1 MCGEKCKRNRETG
14 SRRGSPPHVRGKV
27 IESICVCR
35 HFGITPACAG
45 KSEEAT
51 TNADAEGDHPRMCG
65 EKLLQC
71 TQESHHLGS
80 PPHVRGK
87 ADGCPVSERLPGIT
101 PACAGKS
108 ESAPLVSMVF
118 RDHPRMCGEKKPRM
132 DSRRRK
138 QGSPP
143 HVRGK
148 ALLRECRYCAVRI
161 TPACAGKRFE
171 KDPTEKGYKDHPR
184 MCGEKLY
191 TPCMIAPKVGSP
203 PHVRGKEI
211 SDIETA
217 KKMGITPACAGK
229 R

>member
-45 KSEEAT
+45 KSEEAP

-148 ALLRECRYCAVRI
+148 DSIRCDGSYTAGI
-161 TPACAGKRFE
+161 TPACAGKSPPSSLAHCSGE
-171 KDPTEKGYKDHPR
+171 DHPR
-184 MCGEKLY
+184 MCGEK
-191 TPCMIAPKVGSP
+191 T
-203 PHVRGKEI
+203 
-211 SDIETA
+211 
-217 KKMGITPACAGK
+217 KKIP
-229 R
+229 

>member
-14 SRRGSPPHVRGKV
+14 SRRGSPPHVRGK
-27 IESICVCR
+27 
-35 HFGITPACAG
+35 
-45 KSEEAT
+45 AT
-51 TNADAEGDHPRMCG
+51 
-65 EKLLQC
+65 
-71 TQESHHLGS
+71 
-80 PPHVRGK
+80 V
-87 ADGCPVSERLPGIT
+87 DGPFATAS
-101 PACAGKS
+101 
-108 ESAPLVSMVF
+108 
-118 RDHPRMCGEKKPRM
+118 
-132 DSRRRK
+132 
-138 QGSPP
+138 
-143 HVRGK
+143 
-148 ALLRECRYCAVRI
+148 RI

-229 R
+229 SALLNALIAVPSGSPPHVRGKEVDTVAKTAVAGITPACAGKRVRGICLPALRWDHPRMCGEKTKKIP

>member
-1 MCGEKCKRNRETG
+1 M
-14 SRRGSPPHVRGKV
+14 
-27 IESICVCR
+27 
-35 HFGITPACAG
+35 
-45 KSEEAT
+45 
-51 TNADAEGDHPRMCG
+51 
-65 EKLLQC
+65 
-71 TQESHHLGS
+71 GS

-87 ADGCPVSERLPGIT
+87 AKKLPPMQTRKGIT

>member
-1 MCGEKCKRNRETG
+1 MRGKVQAQSRDWKPERITPACAGKSDREHLRLPSLWDHPRMCGEKRRSSHQCRRG
-14 SRRGSPPHVRGKV
+14 RGSPPHVRGKV
-27 IESICVCR
+27 APM
-35 HFGITPACAG
+35 HPGIAP
-45 KSEEAT
+45 
-51 TNADAEGDHPRMCG
+51 
-65 EKLLQC
+65 L
-71 TQESHHLGS
+71 
-80 PPHVRGK
+80 
-87 ADGCPVSERLPGIT
+87 GIT

-184 MCGEKLY
+184 MCGEKIVSVVMDL
-191 TPCMIAPKVGSP
+191 IQLGSP
-203 PHVRGKEI
+203 PHVRGKVLRALVVEI
-211 SDIETA
+211 
-217 KKMGITPACAGK
+217 
-229 R
+229 

>member
-45 KSEEAT
+45 KSEEAP

-118 RDHPRMCGEKKPRM
+118 RDHPRMCGEK
-132 DSRRRK
+132 
-138 QGSPP
+138 
-143 HVRGK
+143 
-148 ALLRECRYCAVRI
+148 
-161 TPACAGKRFE
+161 
-171 KDPTEKGYKDHPR
+171 
-184 MCGEKLY
+184 LY

>member
-35 HFGITPACAG
+35 HF
-45 KSEEAT
+45 
-51 TNADAEGDHPRMCG
+51 
-65 EKLLQC
+65 
-71 TQESHHLGS
+71 
-80 PPHVRGK
+80 
-87 ADGCPVSERLPGIT
+87 GIT